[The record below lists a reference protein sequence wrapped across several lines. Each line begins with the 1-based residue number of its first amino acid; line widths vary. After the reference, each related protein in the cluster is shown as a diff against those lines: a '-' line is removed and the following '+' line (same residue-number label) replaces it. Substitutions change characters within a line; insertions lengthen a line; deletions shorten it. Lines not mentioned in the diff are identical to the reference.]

1 MNLTKRASLP
11 SFLGL
16 LCLGIIPNL
25 RNRKRLGRQVYGGA
39 VASVSF
45 ISDCLE
51 QAPIR
56 LRETCEDLTQEE
68 VLCRLALL
76 QQCRSHPL
84 ACDTGRG
91 QSDTPTGKRV
101 YVVGGW
107 HEKFGQPVDA
117 PDPAD
122 RMSLRV
128 LAIPDLTVLL
138 GYSQAVGER
147 IRRLLGDL
155 TADNLDQPIC
165 PSRPEQSV
173 AGNLRHLIRH
183 MNNHHG
189 QVTYIHGLQN
199 QNWDLPPGTGAVLP

>member
-1 MNLTKRASLP
+1 LEHGPSVNLTKRASLP

-138 GYSQAVGER
+138 AGRFDGRQPWSAHLPVPAWAECGRKLAAFNQTHEQSPR
-147 IRRLLGDL
+147 SGDL
-155 TADNLDQPIC
+155 HPRPPEPELGP
-165 PSRPEQSV
+165 PSRHRCS
-173 AGNLRHLIRH
+173 LTL
-183 MNNHHG
+183 
-189 QVTYIHGLQN
+189 
-199 QNWDLPPGTGAVLP
+199 